1 MVIRTTGMG
10 ITQPIS
16 HIPDRIPAYDKKKRE
31 HLWTVL
37 TMYRIVDPLAAMS
50 GATQLLDTENLLTT
64 TPIGCFY
71 CEQGWT
77 KTLHYRSCS
86 GEPSPEA

>member
-1 MVIRTTGMG
+1 MVIRSIGMG

-37 TMYRIVDPLAAMS
+37 TMYRIVDPLAAVS
-50 GATQLLDTENLLTT
+50 GATQLLDIREPDEDHADRLFLLRAGVDQDVAL
-64 TPIGCFY
+64 P
-71 CEQGWT
+71 Q
-77 KTLHYRSCS
+77 L
-86 GEPSPEA
+86 